1 MNAGRWYCIAQT
13 GTFNTSCGISVAF
26 DSSSLLLAASVK
38 YGVSSLNVSSTNLEK
53 DYNISVRLRETNS
66 QWFVDLKSN
75 VEIEPTVEIADS
87 SVWTAGISTAGA
99 GNIIA
104 KIDNITEAYN
114 DIQDTQRALI
124 ESLVTSLDLANATIA
139 DLQLRLRAVEDWG
152 FQFTLTP
159 QGTRTLVTPHNFVSH
174 GSMAFAGQTYDEEFE
189 HRIEIIT
196 EEEYEKLVA
205 DGNINETKVYYVY

>member
-1 MNAGRWYCIAQT
+1 MIADKWYCIAQT
-13 GTFNTSCGISVAF
+13 GTFDSSCGISVAF
-26 DSSSLLLAASVK
+26 DSSTLLLAASVK
-38 YGVSSLNVSSTNLEK
+38 YGVSSLNVSSVYLQEG
-53 DYNISVRLRETNS
+53 YQISVRLRETNS

-75 VEIEPTVEIADS
+75 IEIEPSVEIADS

-152 FQFTLTP
+152 FQFTMTP
-159 QGTRTLVTPHNFVSH
+159 EGSRTLVTPHNFVSE
-174 GSMAFAGQTYDEEFE
+174 GAIAFAGQALDEEFE
-189 HRIEIIT
+189 HRVVLIT
-196 EEEYEKLVA
+196 EEEYNALVES
-205 DGNINETKVYYVY
+205 GQVNETKIYYVY